1 MLRRIDCFSKLNHR
15 QAPDFYILSWNFNF
29 VGLLFTRAV
38 LWILC
43 ILDYAF
49 NYKQLFKEIKTPIKT
64 ELHFTFENI
73 IDLCEKLFYAKC
85 GPVS

>member
-1 MLRRIDCFSKLNHR
+1 MRTCYKNAI
-15 QAPDFYILSWNFNF
+15 
-29 VGLLFTRAV
+29 

-64 ELHFTFENI
+64 KLPFTFENI
-73 IDLCEKLFYAKC
+73 ADFCEKLFYAKC